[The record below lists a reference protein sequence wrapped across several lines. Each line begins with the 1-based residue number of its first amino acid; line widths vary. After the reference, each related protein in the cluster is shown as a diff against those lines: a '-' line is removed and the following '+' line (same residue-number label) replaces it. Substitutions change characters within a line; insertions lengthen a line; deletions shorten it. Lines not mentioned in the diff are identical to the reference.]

1 MSVKNQLEP
10 VLCPGQPPESLRRDI
25 SGFTRIHTFMVVF
38 LSLSKNYHVCN
49 ISFTLTHQIMK
60 ASKSSPMADLSSDEW
75 PRWCWDIL
83 SKNLPKLSTEFPPLK
98 TFPRDRLTLKM
109 ASVEM

>member
-1 MSVKNQLEP
+1 MVLVLEILMSVKNQLEP

-49 ISFTLTHQIMK
+49 ISFTLTHQIIK
-60 ASKSSPMADLSSDEW
+60 ASWLTCYLMNGLVVLGHSLQ
-75 PRWCWDIL
+75 
-83 SKNLPKLSTEFPPLK
+83 EFAKAVNGMSALEN
-98 TFPRDRLTLKM
+98 FSQR
-109 ASVEM
+109 